1 MNGWCSSDLL
11 EVIVTQLWELGSQS
25 LDQEAGPLFLPIY
38 TQGLSFPHDLPNR
51 KVYKI
56 LTCLDSPILSYI
68 PISSPNK
75 EISFLKSETMLSTSH
90 ILSKAQ
96 ETSQNLEVSSNAY

>member
-1 MNGWCSSDLL
+1 MNQLQGSPKKQLRVRLLQKSCPNSPSSP
-11 EVIVTQLWELGSQS
+11 T
-25 LDQEAGPLFLPIY
+25 Y
-38 TQGLSFPHDLPNR
+38 TL
-51 KVYKI
+51 YKI

-90 ILSKAQ
+90 ILSKAP